1 VKGNRG
7 AAGIDGMEIGEFPAF
22 MRDHW
27 ECLRGKLEDGTYS
40 PSAVRRTVIPKE
52 GGGTRLLGI
61 PTVLDRLIQQ
71 AIAQVLTPLY
81 DPTFSDH
88 SYGFRPR
95 RSAHGA
101 IAKMAEE
108 GKSKG
113 RKCHVVD

>member
-1 VKGNRG
+1 MVRPLC
-7 AAGIDGMEIGEFPAF
+7 AIQLFAF
-22 MRDHW
+22 R
-27 ECLRGKLEDGTYS
+27 CQALRLAS
-40 PSAVRRTVIPKE
+40 PFCYWQSKD

-71 AIAQVLTPLY
+71 TIAQVLMPLY
-81 DPTFSDH
+81 DSAFSDH